1 MPPNFLE
8 IFLVSPKEGT
18 TFDSPEAKQDL
29 QWILD
34 QCMSGPGGL
43 SFSFRQSVTHPTQL
57 LFLSCWASKADHD
70 ELDLQG
76 ITPKLLRKLISR
88 ITMPPIVVYF
98 LLMEDEKRKEVE
110 LDAELLGVK
119 AWHVREGCRGE
130 FERELE
136 RWGRRGAWCVDK
148 GVAPRPRV
156 MPSDEVERRII
167 EEGEKRAIA
176 RSKVP
181 IADVWVLFETD
192 GDKKEVESFGKAVES
207 FVEKVEG
214 GNYGKFLSG

>member
-8 IFLVSPKEGT
+8 IFLVSPKEGA

-34 QCMSGPGGL
+34 QCISGPGGL
-43 SFSFRQSVTHPTQL
+43 SFSFRQSATHPDHL

-98 LLMEDEKRKEVE
+98 LLMEDEKRKEVAFDGE
-110 LDAELLGVK
+110 SLGVK

-130 FERELE
+130 FEREAE
-136 RWGRRGAWCVDK
+136 K
-148 GVAPRPRV
+148 PRV

-181 IADVWVLFETD
+181 IADVWVSFETD
-192 GDKKEVESFGKAVES
+192 VDREEVGSFGKAVES

-214 GNYGKFLSG
+214 ENYGKFLSG